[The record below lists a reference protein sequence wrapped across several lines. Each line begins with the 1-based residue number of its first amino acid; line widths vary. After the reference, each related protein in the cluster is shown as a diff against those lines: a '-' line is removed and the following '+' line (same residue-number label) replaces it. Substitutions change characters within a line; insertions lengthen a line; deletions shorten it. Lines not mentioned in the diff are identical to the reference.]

1 VAVAVAVAALQL
13 AGGVPAE
20 RECCHTGARHVTCH
34 DLPRCPPQVT
44 SRLGWQVAA
53 ASLCASPV
61 GYSVSLF
68 LWAGLATSY
77 IGAATLPAS
86 SHASR

>member
-1 VAVAVAVAALQL
+1 M
-13 AGGVPAE
+13 
-20 RECCHTGARHVTCH
+20 TCH

-53 ASLCASPV
+53 SLCASPV
-61 GYSVSLF
+61 GYIVSLF
-68 LWAGLATSY
+68 LWAELTTSY

-86 SHASR
+86 SHASP